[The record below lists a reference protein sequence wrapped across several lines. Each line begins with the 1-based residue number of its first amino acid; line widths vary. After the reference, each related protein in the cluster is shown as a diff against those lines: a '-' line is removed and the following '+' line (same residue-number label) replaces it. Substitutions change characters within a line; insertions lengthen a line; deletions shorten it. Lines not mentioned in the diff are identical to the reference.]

1 MLNIK
6 LEKFDGPLS
15 LLLRLIEKEEM
26 DITQVSIA
34 QVADQF
40 VDYLR
45 ALEEIDPELMADFLV
60 VASKLLLI
68 KTKAL
73 LPYLYSEEEDEEVED
88 FELQL
93 KMYKEF
99 IQASKK
105 IEKILGTKKFMFAR
119 EFNRKVVL
127 NNINFFAPPKKLEK
141 NDLENLFLEIIGR
154 LRPVEKLEEKTLD
167 KKISIDDKIL
177 SIQNIL
183 MERIKFSFNKVL
195 KEAKNKTEIVV
206 SFLAVLELMRQREIV
221 LSQEGL
227 FTEILIQRIEK

>member
-15 LLLRLIEKEEM
+15 LLLRLIEKEEL
-26 DITQVSIA
+26 DITQLSIA

-40 VDYLR
+40 IDYLR
-45 ALEEIDPELMADFLV
+45 KTEDINSEVMADFLV

-73 LPYLYSEEEDEEVED
+73 LPYIYSDDDEEEVED

-99 IQASKK
+99 ILASKK
-105 IEKILGTKKFMFAR
+105 IEKILAKKKFMFAR
-119 EFNRKVVL
+119 EFNRKIVL
-127 NNINFFAPPKKLEK
+127 SNVNSFSPPKSLKK
-141 NDLENLFLEIIGR
+141 NDLKELYRDIINR
-154 LRPVEKLEEKTLD
+154 LVVPEKLENKTLD
-167 KKISIDDKIL
+167 KKISIEDKIL

-183 MERIKFSFNKVL
+183 LEKIKFSFNRVL
-195 KEAKNKTEIVV
+195 KEAKDKTEVVV

-221 LSQEGL
+221 LIQDGL

>member
-15 LLLRLIEKEEM
+15 LLLQLIEKEEL
-26 DITQVSIA
+26 DITQLSIA

-40 VDYLR
+40 IKYLKKTED
-45 ALEEIDPELMADFLV
+45 LDSEIMADFLL

-73 LPYLYSEEEDEEVED
+73 LPYLYSDDEAEEVED

-99 IQASKK
+99 ILASKK
-105 IEKILGTKKFMFAR
+105 IEKILSKKKFMFAR
-119 EFNRKVVL
+119 EFNRKVIL
-127 NNINFFAPPKKLEK
+127 NNLNFFAPPKKTTK
-141 NDLENLFLEIIGR
+141 NDFKNIYKEIIGR
-154 LRPVEKLEEKTLD
+154 LVPVEKLEEKTLD
-167 KKISIDDKIL
+167 KKINIEDRIL

-183 MERIKFSFNKVL
+183 LEKVKFSFDRIL
-195 KEAKNKTEIVV
+195 KEAKDKTEIVV
-206 SFLAVLELMRQREIV
+206 SFLAILELMRQREIT
-221 LSQEGL
+221 LSQDSL
-227 FTEILIQRIEK
+227 FSEILIYKVEQ

>member
-26 DITQVSIA
+26 DITQISIA

-45 ALEEIDPELMADFLV
+45 KSDDINPELMADFLV

-73 LPYLYSEEEDEEVED
+73 LPYLYSEEEDEDVEN

-93 KMYKEF
+93 KMYREF
-99 IQASKK
+99 ILASKK
-105 IEKILGTKKFMFAR
+105 IEKILAKKKFMFGR

-127 NNINFFAPPKKLEK
+127 NNINFFAPPKKITK
-141 NDLENLFLEIIGR
+141 NDLANLFNEIVGR
-154 LRPVEKLEEKTLD
+154 LRPVEKLEEKVLD
-167 KKISIDDKIL
+167 VKVSIDDKIL

-183 MERIKFSFNKVL
+183 TERIKFSFNKVL
-195 KEAKNKTEIVV
+195 REAKNKTEIVV
-206 SFLAVLELMRQREIV
+206 SFLAVLELMRQREVI
-221 LSQEGL
+221 LSQDGGL
-227 FTEILIQRIEK
+227 FTEILIQKVE

>member
-6 LEKFDGPLS
+6 LGKFDGPLS

-26 DITQVSIA
+26 DITQISIA
-34 QVADQF
+34 SVADQF
-40 VDYLR
+40 IDYLR
-45 ALEEIDPELMADFLV
+45 KSEEIDPEVMADFLV

-73 LPYLYSEEEDEEVED
+73 LPYLYSEEEEEEIED

-105 IEKILGTKKFMFAR
+105 IEKILGKKKFMFAR

-127 NNINFFAPPKKLEK
+127 NNINFFVPPKKLLK
-141 NDLENLFLEIIGR
+141 DDLGNLFAEIIGR
-154 LRPVEKLEEKTLD
+154 LRPSEKLEEKTLD

-183 MERIKFSFNKVL
+183 MERVKFSFNKVL

-206 SFLAVLELMRQREIV
+206 SFLAVLELMRQREII
-221 LSQEGL
+221 LSQDGL
-227 FTEILIQRIEK
+227 FSEILIQRIE

>member
-40 VDYLR
+40 VEYLR
-45 ALEEIDPELMADFLV
+45 KTEEINPELMADFLV

-73 LPYLYSEEEDEEVED
+73 LPYLYSEEDEDDVED

-99 IQASKK
+99 ILASKK
-105 IEKILGTKKFMFAR
+105 IEKILGAKKFMFAR

-127 NNINFFAPPKKLEK
+127 NNVNFFAPPKKLVK
-141 NDLENLFLEIIGR
+141 DDLQNLFTEIIGR
-154 LRPVEKLEEKTLD
+154 LRPVEKLEEKILD

-183 MERIKFSFNKVL
+183 MERIKFSFNKIL
-195 KEAKNKTEIVV
+195 KEAKDKTEIVV
-206 SFLAVLELMRQREIV
+206 SFLAVLELMRQREV
-221 LSQEGL
+221 TLSQDGL

>member
-6 LEKFDGPLS
+6 LGKFDGPLS

-26 DITQVSIA
+26 DITQISIA
-34 QVADQF
+34 SVADQF
-40 VDYLR
+40 IDYLR
-45 ALEEIDPELMADFLV
+45 KSEEIDPEVMADFLV

-73 LPYLYSEEEDEEVED
+73 LPYLYSEEEEEEIED

-105 IEKILGTKKFMFAR
+105 IEKILGRKKFMFAR

-127 NNINFFAPPKKLEK
+127 NNINFFVPPKKLLK
-141 NDLENLFLEIIGR
+141 DDLGNLFAEIIGR
-154 LRPVEKLEEKTLD
+154 LRPSEKLEEKTLD

-183 MERIKFSFNKVL
+183 MERVKFSFNKVL

-206 SFLAVLELMRQREIV
+206 SFLAVLELMRQREII
-221 LSQEGL
+221 LSQDGL
-227 FTEILIQRIEK
+227 FSEILIQRIE